1 LKAIARSSLLV
12 AAALA
17 GGCAVVAGL
26 DDDRRLAPDASSS
39 AGGGGASAATS
50 TTTSAGG
57 AGSGAGACVSAT
69 YPDPPG
75 AGHGGGVL
83 DLVAA
88 VHSLD
93 LGEAEGAVVGLDLDG
108 KCTCDGDGPSCLAPA
123 FAEGDACDGPGGRDN
138 ATARVFAFMTALLG
152 EESFSSA
159 SLSGRADAG
168 AWSLLFRV
176 REYNGTADDDRVEVD
191 VYPSSGGIDPAWNGE
206 DRWPVSETSVAPGGT
221 VDDPLYVDTKA
232 YVSGGTLVASL
243 SESSLIL
250 GSDDNQM
257 VLDLTAGFV
266 TARVVVRG
274 GALRLEGGTLA
285 ARWRLTD
292 VFKTLSTFRDTA
304 GTPVCT
310 DDLLYDTVKDQICGF
325 VDIYSALGTPT
336 DECDSLSLGIGFEA
350 EPAKLG
356 DLQPGPTPGGGCSPE
371 TDPLYDSCGG

>member
-1 LKAIARSSLLV
+1 LKAIARPSLLV

-26 DDDRRLAPDASSS
+26 DDDRRLAPDASSGAG
-39 AGGGGASAATS
+39 AGGATVA
-50 TTTSAGG
+50 TTTASAGG

-75 AGHGGGVL
+75 SGHGGGAL

-88 VHSLD
+88 IRSVD
-93 LGEAEGAVVGLDLDG
+93 LGEAEGSLVGLDLDG
-108 KCTCDGDGPSCLAPA
+108 KCTCDGEGSSCLAPA

-138 ATARVFAFMTALLG
+138 ATARVFAFLAGLFG
-152 EESFSSA
+152 EDSFGSA
-159 SLSGRADAG
+159 YFSERAEAG

-176 REYNGTADDDRVEVD
+176 RGYNGTPDDDQVEVD
-191 VYPSSGGIDPAWNGE
+191 VYPSRGGLDPAWNGE
-206 DRWPVSETSVAPGGT
+206 DRWPVQETSIGPGGT

-243 SESSLIL
+243 PKSSLIL
-250 GSDDNQM
+250 GSGDNQL

-266 TARVVVRG
+266 TARVVGQG

-285 ARWRLTD
+285 ARWRLAD
-292 VFKTLSTFRDTA
+292 VFKTLSTFRDTS
-304 GTPVCT
+304 GSPVCT
-310 DDLLYDTVKDQICGF
+310 DDLLYDSVKDQICGF
-325 VDIYSALGTPT
+325 VDIYSALASPT
-336 DECDSLSLGIGFEA
+336 DECDSISLGIGFEA

-356 DLQPGPTPGGGCSPE
+356 DLHPGPTPSDGCSPE